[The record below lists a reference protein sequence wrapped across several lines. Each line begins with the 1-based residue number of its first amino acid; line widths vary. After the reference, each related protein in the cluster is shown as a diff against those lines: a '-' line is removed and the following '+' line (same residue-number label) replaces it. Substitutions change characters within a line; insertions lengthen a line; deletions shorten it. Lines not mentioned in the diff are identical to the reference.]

1 MSIDTEVLIETYT
14 ILKEY
19 IPPKERQAAS
29 DNLMS
34 LLADS
39 LSEKE
44 LKDFG
49 STDGYTKRSL
59 EEYVNDEDEDEE
71 TDYEN

>member
-1 MSIDTEVLIETYT
+1 
-14 ILKEY
+14 
-19 IPPKERQAAS
+19 
-29 DNLMS
+29 MS

-71 TDYEN
+71 ADYEN